1 MKILLLNWCDR
12 KNPLGG
18 GAEIHL
24 EEIFSRIASRG
35 HEVFLLCSA
44 FKGCEK
50 EEIFEGINI
59 IRTGR
64 RATFNFDAKNYY
76 RKNLASE
83 KFDLLVEDINKI
95 PFYAPLWSRSPVLPV
110 VPHLFG
116 TTVFRE
122 APLPLAFYVYLW
134 EKALLK
140 VYAKHN
146 FEVISESTKEDLVKR
161 GFDSDKIHV
170 IHCGIDHDTYKP
182 GGQKSPDPLIVYVG
196 RLKKYK
202 RVDLPI
208 KAVNKI
214 KNSFDKLKFVIV
226 GDGDALPKLKKIAE
240 KILYKDDYEFTGF
253 IPLEEKIAWMRKAHV
268 VVNTSEKEGWG
279 LTGVEANACGTA
291 VVASDSPGIRDSIID
306 NYSGI
311 LVKHGDVCALAS
323 TLEKILSDKDTRN
336 RLELGAIE
344 RVKTL
349 TWDLAADK
357 TLSLIERLFG

>member
-24 EEIFSRIASRG
+24 EEIFSRIAARG
-35 HEVFLLCSA
+35 HEVFLMCSA
-44 FKGCEK
+44 FKGCKK
-50 EEIFEGINI
+50 EEIVEGINI

-64 RATFNFDAKNYY
+64 RATFNFDAKRFYK
-76 RKNLASE
+76 KNFASE

-134 EKALLK
+134 EKPLLK
-140 VYAKHN
+140 VYAKLH

-161 GFDSDKIHV
+161 GFDRDKIHV
-170 IHCGIDHDTYKP
+170 VHCGIDHEIYKP

-202 RVDLPI
+202 RIDLPI
-208 KAVNKI
+208 KAVK
-214 KNSFDKLKFVIV
+214 KLKKSFDKLKLVIV
-226 GDGDALPKLKKIAE
+226 GDGDASLNLKKLAE
-240 KILYKDDYEFTGF
+240 KTLDEDDYEFTGF
-253 IPLEEKIAWMRKAHV
+253 ITLAEKISWMRKAHV

-311 LVKHGDVCALAS
+311 LVKHGDICALAS
-323 TLEKILSDKDTRN
+323 TLENILSDEEKRKK
-336 RLELGAIE
+336 LEIGALE
-344 RVKTL
+344 RVKAL
-349 TWDLAADK
+349 TWEIAAEK
-357 TLSLIERLFG
+357 TFALIEKILG